1 MIIFRCKNT
10 KFLKKTTI
18 FHLFFL
24 ILPERPTGVT
34 LIRPPPPECKILNKP
49 LRGTQIY
56 AEEADFTD
64 FFRKIAAALSQLF
77 MPDRADGA
85 TTGKLLA

>member
-34 LIRPPPPECKILNKP
+34 LIRPTQSAKFSISRFAARRFTQMKQI
-49 LRGTQIY
+49 TQI
-56 AEEADFTD
+56 F
-64 FFRKIAAALSQLF
+64 S
-77 MPDRADGA
+77 
-85 TTGKLLA
+85 

>member
-64 FFRKIAAALSQLF
+64 FFGIVKFLIYF
-77 MPDRADGA
+77 W
-85 TTGKLLA
+85 